1 MCFHFVYICLLKI
14 LLVLY
19 GDEVFYLEASHLKIM
34 HFLFLIL
41 TILFHI
47 SVSLPKVHPRYDLDV
62 DASMAK
68 VRI

>member
-1 MCFHFVYICLLKI
+1 
-14 LLVLY
+14 
-19 GDEVFYLEASHLKIM
+19 M

-47 SVSLPKVHPRYDLDV
+47 SVSLPKVHPRYDLDG